1 MDAQPVQA
9 SGRSGRGL
17 ILGKFLPPH
26 RGHQYLADFARQYV
40 GEVTVLVCTLPSDSI
55 PGRLRYEWMKAMLPY
70 DNVKVIHVTDQVPQ
84 EPCEHPEFWPI
95 WRQLIR
101 KYEPRRIDFVFA
113 SEDYGRKLAEI
124 LDARYVP
131 VDPLRELN
139 PVSGTMIRDNP
150 MKHWPMLPS
159 CVRPYFAKR
168 IAIIGPEST
177 GKSTLARE
185 LAKAFD
191 SVSPESLLQASY

>member
-26 RGHQYLADFARQYV
+26 RGHQYLADFARHYV

-159 CVRPYFAKR
+159 CVRATSCQRPRCAHTPHTYTPKQ
-168 IAIIGPEST
+168 T
-177 GKSTLARE
+177 
-185 LAKAFD
+185 
-191 SVSPESLLQASY
+191 